1 MAKLRKA
8 IVEFDK
14 NKKSGK
20 VCIKFLT
27 ELAERQDRLAL
38 IAKFKE
44 DVEPVLTEDGF
55 SWSNLFKVTEV
66 SYCSSG
72 HKWVY
77 FSLALL
83 RVNKPPEWSEKL
95 YEACIAYQV
104 RQLCHFVEDD
114 VDFIE
119 GQLCHFVED
128 DVDFIEEDL
137 LHEKLPE
144 VSRTFWFD
152 ED

>member
-14 NKKSGK
+14 SEKKGR
-20 VCIKFLT
+20 VYVEFLT
-27 ELAERQDRLAL
+27 ELTERQDRLAL

-55 SWSNLFKVTEV
+55 SWSNLFKVTKI
-66 SYCSSG
+66 SSCSSG

-83 RVNKPPEWSEKL
+83 RVNKPPEWSEEL

-104 RQLCHFVEDD
+104 RLLCHFVME
-114 VDFIE
+114 
-119 GQLCHFVED
+119 H
-128 DVDFIEEDL
+128 VDFIEEDL

-144 VSRTFWFD
+144 VSRTFLFD